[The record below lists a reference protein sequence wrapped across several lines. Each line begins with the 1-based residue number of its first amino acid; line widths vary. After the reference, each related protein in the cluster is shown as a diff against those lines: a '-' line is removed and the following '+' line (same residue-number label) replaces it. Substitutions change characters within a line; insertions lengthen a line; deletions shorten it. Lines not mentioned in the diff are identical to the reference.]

1 MRRDDLTEAL
11 QANPFRPFRLYVS
24 DGSTYQIRHPE
35 MMMVTRQ
42 SVIVGILDSGGNGA
56 SENAYPEIERSTTVD
71 LLHVTQMEE
80 LERRPT

>member
-11 QANPFRPFRLYVS
+11 RASPFRPFRLYVS
-24 DGSTYQIRHPE
+24 DGSTYEIRHPE
-35 MMMVTRQ
+35 MLMVTRQ
-42 SVIVGILDSGGNGA
+42 SVVVGILDTGGNGA